1 MPVATVRKGDA
12 PWGVSSPPSSRLAPG
27 KQGTLPKVLELDLS
41 PLAPPAA
48 GVRRIE
54 AAVLID
60 RRGTV
65 WTPGL
70 IDVTLRLGDRVVLA
84 ESPPPGAREELA
96 RALRDAAARMAGA
109 RGASGAFTVS
119 FLADPASGEHRFLGT
134 APGLP
139 AAVAAIEALN
149 EMDLPALES
158 HLSRGGTLDG
168 AMPGSRGCSM
178 QVTLSALDPEDGFAP
193 RSGAIEALRLP
204 AGAGLRAD
212 AAVEEGEEPP
222 EGGEIARVTAHGRTR
237 AEALARL
244 QRGLAR
250 TEAAVRGGTTDK
262 AFLTEVLDRAEL
274 TSRRPANPG
283 WLERLVASG
292 EHLPRRGAE
301 AALLA
306 AAISGYEEELAL
318 ARSRFYAS
326 AARGRPEV
334 PREIGRAVELR
345 HRGHEYLFHVARL
358 DRRLF
363 RAEVEGVR
371 LEVAAGPPGRTG
383 RTVACG
389 GRSWRVS
396 LAAQES
402 RLLVEVDGIPHRI
415 ERDAGGIVRS
425 PAPAVVV
432 SLAVREGDEVAAGDP
447 LAVLE
452 AMKMETV
459 VIAPGPGRVRKV
471 LARPNAQVGTGGPLL
486 TLEPLASGELAA
498 AAGPRVRFDSL
509 VPSADGPA
517 NPRGEALDEARR
529 LILGYDA
536 DPRAVQRLVSGE
548 AGPPGPGDLGAEEE
562 ILRAYADLGSLFR
575 RQTDGDG
582 RLSAEEYL
590 FSYLR
595 DLDAR
600 GAGLPEAFL
609 DKLRRALAHYG
620 SDGGLDGGFDRTP
633 ELEESL
639 FRIAISHRQPR
650 RVPAVLALLE
660 GWLERGGFPEVPGL
674 RELLDRVIAETQ
686 GWEPAVHDLAREV
699 RYRAF
704 DRPLLL
710 AARERI
716 YAAAVDLTRLAAG
729 PGPEERRE
737 LIRSLVECPQP
748 LHHLISQR
756 LTQADPVL
764 RAALLEILVRRYY
777 RIRELKEI
785 RTLIL
790 NGQTVAV
797 ADYLYRG
804 SPVHLIAIH
813 AGHQRLAW
821 SLEALSRLAGE
832 AVPEIET
839 VADLYLWRP
848 GEPPPEEADAD
859 EIAALLARHPPP
871 EGLRRV
877 AVSLAGPPGVR
888 HFTFRRPDHG
898 AFAED
903 RIYRGIHP
911 LVALRLE
918 LWRLQSFHLD
928 RLPSPDGVYLFHG
941 VARENPRDERLFA
954 MAEVRDLTPVRD
966 AGGSI
971 VELPQ
976 LEHMLMEALAGIRHF
991 QSRRAAGE
999 RLQWNRVLLGVW
1011 PPVDLR
1017 PEDLKTLVRRL
1028 APLTEGLGLEKV
1040 AVRCRL
1046 PDRESGEPRD
1056 WVLEISNFEGS
1067 GVVLR
1072 FRKPR
1077 EVPLKPLRE
1086 YAQKVVDLRRRGLPY
1101 PYEVVKRLA
1110 PPSREA
1116 AADLPP
1122 GEFVEHDL
1130 DAAGRLVP
1138 VDRPYGGNQANVVVG
1153 VIRNFT
1159 SRYPEGMARVILL
1172 GDPSRGMGSL
1182 AEPECRR
1189 IVAALDLAREMRV
1202 PLEWLALSGGA
1213 RIAMDSGTESMD
1225 WIALVLRRLVEFTQ
1239 GGGEVNVIVPGINAG
1254 AQPYWNAE
1262 ATMLMHTR
1270 GILIMTPEGAM
1281 VLTGKQA
1288 LDYSGGVSAEDN
1300 QGIGGYER
1308 IMGPNGQAQYFAR
1321 DLSEAWQILLRYY
1334 EHTWVAPGER
1344 FPRPAPTGD
1353 PRDRDVRD
1361 FPHGGA
1367 FRTVGEVL
1375 SAATNP
1381 GRKKPFEIRRVME
1394 AVADQDH
1401 PWLERWYGMREAEI
1415 AVVWD
1420 VHLGGYP
1427 VCLLGFE
1434 SKPLPRLGWVPVYG
1448 PDQWTGGTL
1457 FPQASKKVARAI
1469 NAASGNR
1476 PLVVLAN
1483 LSGFDGSPES
1493 MRYWQLEYGAEIGRA
1508 VVNFRGP
1515 IVFCVISRYHG
1526 GAFVV
1531 FSNALH
1537 DNLEVAALEGTH
1549 ASVIGGAPAAAVV
1562 FAREVDRRTRQD
1574 PRMVDL
1580 ERAIADPERGDRALL
1595 LARLEET
1602 REAVRLEKLGEV
1614 AGELDRVHSIE
1625 RARKVGSV
1633 HHIIAPERLRP
1644 YLIEA
1649 VERGMEREPDPA

>member
-1 MPVATVRKGDA
+1 M
-12 PWGVSSPPSSRLAPG
+12 
-27 KQGTLPKVLELDLS
+27 S
-41 PLAPPAA
+41 PLDPSAT

-54 AAVLID
+54 APVLVD
-60 RRGTV
+60 RRGIV

-84 ESPPPGAREELA
+84 ESPPPVPRDLA
-96 RALRDAAARMAGA
+96 RSLRDAAARLAGA
-109 RGASGAFTVS
+109 RGAPGAFTVS
-119 FLADPASGEHRFLGT
+119 FLADPASGEQRFLGT

-139 AAVAAIEALN
+139 EAVAAIEARDEL
-149 EMDLPALES
+149 DLPALEL
-158 HLSRGGTLDG
+158 HLSRGGTLD
-168 AMPGSRGCSM
+168 AHPPESRGYSM

-193 RSGAIEALRLP
+193 RSGVIEALRLP

-212 AAVEEGEEPP
+212 AAVEEGETPP
-222 EGGEIARVTAHGRTR
+222 DGEEIVRVTAHGRTR
-237 AEALARL
+237 GEALDRL

-250 TEAAVRGGTTDK
+250 TEVAVRGGTTDK

-274 TSRRPANPG
+274 TARKPADPG

-306 AAISGYEEELAL
+306 AAVAGYEEELAL

-334 PREIGRAVELR
+334 PKEIGRSVELR
-345 HRGHEYLFHVARL
+345 HRGHEYLFHVSRL

-363 RAEVEGVR
+363 RVETEGVR
-371 LEVAAGPPGRTG
+371 LEVLAEPPGRTG
-383 RTVACG
+383 RALSCG

-402 RLLVEVDGIPHRI
+402 RLLVEVDGIPHCI

-432 SLAVREGDEVAAGDP
+432 SLAVREGDEVAAGAP

-452 AMKMETV
+452 AMKMETTV
-459 VIAPGPGRVRKV
+459 VAPGPGRVRK
-471 LARPNAQVGTGGPLL
+471 LLTRRNAQVGTGGPLL
-486 TLEPLASGELAA
+486 ALEPLDRGGVPATS
-498 AAGPRVRFDSL
+498 GPRVRFESL
-509 VPSADGPA
+509 VPAADGPA
-517 NPRGEALDEARR
+517 SPRGEALDEARR

-536 DPRAVQRLVSGE
+536 DPRTVQRLVSGE
-548 AGPPGPGDLGAEEE
+548 AGPPGPGDLTIEEE
-562 ILRAYADLGSLFR
+562 ILRAYADLNSLFR
-575 RQTDGDG
+575 RRAEGNN
-582 RLSAEEYL
+582 RLSAEESL
-590 FSYLR
+590 FTYLR
-595 DLDAR
+595 DLGAR

-620 SDGGLDGGFDRTP
+620 LNGLDRTP

-639 FRIAISHRQPR
+639 FRVAISRHQPR
-650 RVPAVLALLE
+650 QVPAVLALLE

-686 GWEPAVHDLAREV
+686 GREPAVHDLAREV
-699 RYRAF
+699 RYRVF

-716 YAAAVDLTRLAAG
+716 YAAAASDLARLAAS
-729 PGPEERRE
+729 PGPEERRA
-737 LIRSLVECPQP
+737 LIHSLVECPQP
-748 LHHLISQR
+748 LQPVLSR
-756 LTQADPVL
+756 RFATADPLL
-764 RAALLEILVRRYY
+764 RAALLEVMVRRYY
-777 RIRELKEI
+777 RIRELGELA
-785 RTLIL
+785 TTVLG
-790 NGQTVAV
+790 GQTFAV
-797 ADYLYRG
+797 ADYVYRG
-804 SPVHLIAIH
+804 APVHLIATH
-813 AGHQRLAW
+813 AGHPRLAR
-821 SLEALSRLAGE
+821 SLETLARLAGE
-832 AVPEIET
+832 AAAEIET
-839 VADLYLWRP
+839 VVDLYLWRP
-848 GEPPPEEADAD
+848 GDPPAEDAEAG
-859 EIAALLARHPPP
+859 EIAALLAHLPLP

-877 AVSLAGPPGVR
+877 AVSIASPAGIR
-888 HFTFRRPDHG
+888 HFTFRRMEGG

-903 RIYRGIHP
+903 RISRGIHP

-928 RLPSPDGVYLFHG
+928 RLESPEAVYLFHG

-966 AGGSI
+966 AEGR
-971 VELPQ
+971 VVQLPQ
-976 LEHMLMEALAGIRHF
+976 LEHMLMEALAGIRRF
-991 QSRRAAGE
+991 QSRRATGE

-1017 PEDLKTLVRRL
+1017 TDELTALVHRL
-1028 APLTEGLGLEKV
+1028 APLSEGLGLEKV
-1040 AVRCRL
+1040 AVRCRI
-1046 PDRESGEPRD
+1046 PDRESGELRD

-1072 FRKPR
+1072 VRKPT

-1101 PYEVVKRLA
+1101 PYEVIKRLA
-1110 PPSREA
+1110 PPQREA

-1122 GEFVEHDL
+1122 GEFIEHDL
-1130 DAAGRLVP
+1130 DDAGRLAP
-1138 VDRPYGGNQANVVVG
+1138 VDRPYGNNKSNVVVG

-1159 SRYPEGMARVILL
+1159 PRYPEGMARVILL
-1172 GDPSRGMGSL
+1172 GDPSRGMGAL

-1189 IVAALDLAREMRV
+1189 IVAALDLAQQMRV

-1213 RIAMDSGTESMD
+1213 KIAMDSGTENMD

-1239 GGGEVNVIVPGINAG
+1239 AGGEVNVIVPGINVG

-1321 DLSEAWQILLRYY
+1321 DLSEACQILLRYY

-1344 FPRPAPTGD
+1344 FPRPAPTRD

-1375 SAATNP
+1375 SAAANP
-1381 GRKKPFEIRRVME
+1381 GRKKPFEIRKVME
-1394 AVADQDH
+1394 AVSDQDH
-1401 PWLERWYGMREAEI
+1401 PPLERWYGMRDAEI

-1420 VHLGGYP
+1420 VHLGGHP

-1457 FPQASKKVARAI
+1457 FPLASKKVARAI

-1515 IVFCVISRYHG
+1515 IVFCVVSRYHG

-1537 DNLEVAALEGTH
+1537 DNMEVAALEGTH
-1549 ASVIGGAPAAAVV
+1549 ASVIGGAPAAAVI
-1562 FAREVDRRTRQD
+1562 FAREVDKRMKAD
-1574 PRMVDL
+1574 PRVVEL
-1580 ERAIADPERGDRALL
+1580 EKAIADPERGDRARL
-1595 LARLEET
+1595 LAQLEET
-1602 REAVRLEKLGEV
+1602 REAVRSEKLGEV
-1614 AGELDRVHSIE
+1614 AEEFDHIHSVQ
-1625 RARKVGSV
+1625 RAQQVGSI
-1633 HHIIAPERLRP
+1633 HQILPPERLRP

-1649 VERGMEREPDPA
+1649 VERGMERELAGAALPALQLTGAP